1 MATWPRQLRRRLAGV
16 LRNVVDPRFDLVDEK
31 LDRINHLVV
40 TIEDEVQE
48 NRRQILASRHEA
60 HVLMVTD
67 IDAANEA
74 TALLGRSLADQRD
87 LVDERLDH
95 LDARLAALTEAVE
108 TLATSVGEVAAARAA
123 DQDTERAVG

>member
-108 TLATSVGEVAAARAA
+108 TLATSVGELAAARAGVQGA
-123 DQDTERAVG
+123 DRAVG

>member
-1 MATWPRQLRRRLAGV
+1 MATGPRQLRRRLAGV

-108 TLATSVGEVAAARAA
+108 TLATSVGELAAARAGVQGA
-123 DQDTERAVG
+123 DRAVG

>member
-1 MATWPRQLRRRLAGV
+1 
-16 LRNVVDPRFDLVDEK
+16 
-31 LDRINHLVV
+31 
-40 TIEDEVQE
+40 
-48 NRRQILASRHEA
+48 
-60 HVLMVTD
+60 MVTD

>member
-40 TIEDEVQE
+40 TIEDAVQE

-74 TALLGRSLADQRD
+74 TALLGRSLADHRD
-87 LVDERLDH
+87 VVDERLDH
-95 LDARLAALTEAVE
+95 LDAQLAALADAIEV
-108 TLATSVGEVAAARAA
+108 LASSVGELVAERAT
-123 DQDTERAVG
+123 DLDPDRAVG

>member
-1 MATWPRQLRRRLAGV
+1 V
-16 LRNVVDPRFDLVDEK
+16 
-31 LDRINHLVV
+31 H
-40 TIEDEVQE
+40 E
-48 NRRQILASRHEA
+48 NRRQILASRQEA
-60 HVLMVTD
+60 HVLMVSD

-108 TLATSVGEVAAARAA
+108 TLATSVGELAAARAGVQGA
-123 DQDTERAVG
+123 DRAVG